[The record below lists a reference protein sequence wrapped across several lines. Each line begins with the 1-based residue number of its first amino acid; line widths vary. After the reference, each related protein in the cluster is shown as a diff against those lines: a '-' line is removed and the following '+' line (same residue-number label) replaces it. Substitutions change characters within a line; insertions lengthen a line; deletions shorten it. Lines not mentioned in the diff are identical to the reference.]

1 MAGEDISPEGAAP
14 ASPEPAAPVAETAP
28 APVETAAPAGS
39 TLEGAPEAAAAPE
52 PAPEPA
58 AESEPAA
65 EPEPEAAPVEE
76 PAAEPLPEAAAP
88 TEAEKPPIV
97 AAAPVYEDFTLP
109 EGFQAAPEQIA
120 EFTGLL
126 TEAKLDQETGQ
137 KFMDLHAKSLQAAVE
152 QMSQRQVDTFEQTRS
167 GWRNDTDARFGNRRD
182 TIINDAKFA
191 ITQLVPDAKA
201 QKELWGVLGFTGAGD
216 HPALISAFAA
226 AAPRL
231 RERPAPPGGLPN
243 TGAKLNPAERRYG
256 PKQ

>member
-1 MAGEDISPEGAAP
+1 MAGEDLSSAAAAP

-28 APVETAAPAGS
+28 APVEAAAPAE
-39 TLEGAPEAAAAPE
+39 TLLEGAPEAAAVA
-52 PAPEPA
+52 EPA
-58 AESEPAA
+58 AEPAA
-65 EPEPEAAPVEE
+65 EPEAPAEPEAAPIAE
-76 PAAEPLPEAAAP
+76 PAAEPAPEAAAP
-88 TEAEKPPIV
+88 EAEKPPAE

-167 GWRNDTDARFGNRRD
+167 GWRTDADTRFGNRRD